1 MVIWVCNAFKK
12 SFQITL
18 VSCFVFGVFFQKLL
32 KKNHVTRVF
41 LIRYF
46 FIYPQ
51 NKDHHS
57 MVSWAWKNFVRR
69 AKITIL
75 SWCFRWKNSKNI
87 QKNHVSRVYLLKH
100 FFYCTI
106 NKGCHYSVIL
116 IVIGFIKGTN
126 FTPLSWLFL
135 TKISKNVSEK
145 PFVHCNMLGIL
156 YRFSEKKTT
165 RVG

>member
-1 MVIWVCNAFKK
+1 MLIRVCNAFKK

-69 AKITIL
+69 AKITML
-75 SWCFRWKNSKNI
+75 SWCFWWKNSQNMLKKSCRYCI
-87 QKNHVSRVYLLKH
+87 FAHFFLILLLKKDNWGSLSDWVWISEWGWVSK
-100 FFYCTI
+100 FECEWA
-106 NKGCHYSVIL
+106 SVT
-116 IVIGFIKGTN
+116 G
-126 FTPLSWLFL
+126 
-135 TKISKNVSEK
+135 
-145 PFVHCNMLGIL
+145 
-156 YRFSEKKTT
+156 
-165 RVG
+165 